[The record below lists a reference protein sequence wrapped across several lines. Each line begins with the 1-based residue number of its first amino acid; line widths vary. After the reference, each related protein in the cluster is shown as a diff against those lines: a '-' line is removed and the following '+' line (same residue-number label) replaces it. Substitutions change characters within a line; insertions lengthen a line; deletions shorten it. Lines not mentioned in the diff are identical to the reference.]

1 MKRENKV
8 PLLLCLPSLE
18 RLAEVAEKLDRYQ
31 REHHNVG
38 YAFPRELL
46 EDSRPVIAAPD
57 WQELDEMETAR
68 EMSRPPKSPRRVV

>member
-18 RLAEVAEKLDRYQ
+18 RLAEVAGKLDRYQ

-38 YAFPRELL
+38 YAFPWKLL
-46 EDSRPVIAAPD
+46 EDSKPLIDAMEWV
-57 WQELDEMETAR
+57 ELDEMEAAR
-68 EMSRPPKSPRRVV
+68 EMQQPPKSPRRVV

>member
-38 YAFPRELL
+38 YAFPWKLL
-46 EDSRPVIAAPD
+46 EPSRPVIEAPD
-57 WQELDEMETAR
+57 FAELDEMETAC
-68 EMSRPPKSPRRVV
+68 EMQQPPKSPRRVA